1 MTRFETTEGRAEAAA
16 LNAQPTTVR
25 NSLTQDEVQ
34 AMVKA
39 TPEPRD
45 KAAIILVCDV
55 GLRVSELV
63 NLKWDDVIDDAE
75 NPIKLQVTGTES
87 TTRQVLV
94 ERGLWSEYV
103 APLFFAS
110 LEGGAAGCTS
120 TPAVPCIFPVLPHKI
135 HQTLKQAAVRAGLE

>member
-1 MTRFETTEGRAEAAA
+1 MTRLETTEERAEAAG
-16 LNAQPTTVR
+16 LNARSVR
-25 NSLTQDEVQ
+25 SDLTQDEVQ

-45 KAAIILVCDV
+45 KAAIILVCGI

-63 NLKWDDVIDDAE
+63 NLQWDDVIDDAE

-87 TTRQVLV
+87 PTRQVLV

-120 TPAVPCIFPVLPHKI
+120 TPAVPHIFPVLPHEI
-135 HQTLKQAAVRAGLE
+135 HQTLKQAAVRADIE